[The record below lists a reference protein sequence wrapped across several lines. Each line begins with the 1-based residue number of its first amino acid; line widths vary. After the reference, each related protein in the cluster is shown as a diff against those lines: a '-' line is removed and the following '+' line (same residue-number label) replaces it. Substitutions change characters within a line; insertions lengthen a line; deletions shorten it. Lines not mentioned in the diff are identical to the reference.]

1 MEQSKI
7 ANNLKEYYVIDF
19 THIIKTILHRA
30 WMVILSSVLGAVI
43 AFSVAAFAITPTYSS
58 SVMLYVNNSSFT
70 VGDLGFSISS
80 SEISAAQSLVK
91 TYTVLL
97 KNRTT
102 LEKVIKETKLQDKY
116 TWTDLYNM
124 IEAAPVNET
133 EIMEVKVTC
142 EDPNEACKIANGI
155 AKVLPKRISEIV
167 EGSSMAVVDSAISN
181 PQKVAPNITKFTAI
195 GFALGLV
202 LSLLLLVVVALLD
215 NTIHD
220 EEYIINNYNYPVLA
234 KIPDLLNAGTK
245 KYSYY
250 NSYKKSN

>member
-1 MEQSKI
+1 MDQSKT
-7 ANNLKEYYVIDF
+7 NNLKEYYVIDF
-19 THIIKTILHRA
+19 AHIVKSVLHRA
-30 WMVILSSVLGAVI
+30 WLIAVSSILVAAI
-43 AFSVAAFAITPTYSS
+43 AFSVAAFVIKPTYSS
-58 SVMLYVNNSSFT
+58 SIMLYVNNSSFT

-102 LEKVIKETKLQDKY
+102 LNEIIKN
-116 TWTDLYNM
+116 TDVPYDWEELYDM

-133 EIMEVKVTC
+133 EIMEVTVTC
-142 EDPNEACKIANGI
+142 ESPYEAEKIANEI
-155 AKVLPKRISEIV
+155 AKVLPKRVSEIV
-167 EGSSMAVVDSAISN
+167 EGSSMEVVDSAIAVDK
-181 PQKVAPNITKFTAI
+181 KVAPNITKYTAI
-195 GFALGLV
+195 GFVLGALI
-202 LSLLLLVVVALLD
+202 SIIFLVVIALFD

-234 KIPDLLNAGTK
+234 KIPDLLDTGTK

>member
-1 MEQSKI
+1 MEQSKT
-7 ANNLKEYYVIDF
+7 NNLKEYYVIDF
-19 THIIKTILHRA
+19 AHVLKTVWHRA
-30 WMVILSSVLGAVI
+30 WVISVSSVLAAAI
-43 AFSVAAFAITPTYSS
+43 AFSVAAFMIKPTYSS
-58 SVMLYVNNSSFT
+58 SIMLYVNNSSFT

-102 LEKVIKETKLQDKY
+102 LNEIIKNTDVPY
-116 TWTDLYNM
+116 TWQELYDM

-133 EIMEVKVTC
+133 EIMEVTVTC
-142 EDPNEACKIANGI
+142 ENPYEAEMLANEI
-155 AKVLPKRISEIV
+155 AKVLPKRVSEIV
-167 EGSSMAVVDSAISN
+167 EGSSMEVVDSAIASN
-181 PQKVAPNITKFTAI
+181 EKVAPNITKYTAI
-195 GFALGLV
+195 GFILGG
-202 LSLLLLVVVALLD
+202 LLAIILLVVLALFD

-220 EEYIINNYNYPVLA
+220 EEYIINNYSYPVLA
-234 KIPDLLNAGTK
+234 KIPDLLDSGAK

>member
-1 MEQSKI
+1 MEQAKTP
-7 ANNLKEYYVIDF
+7 NNIKEYYVIDF
-19 THIIKTILHRA
+19 AHIIKSVWQRA
-30 WMVILSSVLGAVI
+30 WVVVLSSVLAAAI

-58 SVMLYVNNSSFT
+58 SIMLYVNNSSFT

-102 LEKVIKETKLQDKY
+102 LEKIIKHTDVDY
-116 TWTDLYNM
+116 TWKELYEM
-124 IEAAPVNET
+124 IEASPVNET
-133 EIMEVKVTC
+133 EIMEVTVTC
-142 EDPNEACKIANGI
+142 EDPYEAEKIANGI
-155 AKVLPKRISEIV
+155 AKILPQRVSEIV
-167 EGSSMAVVDSAISN
+167 EGSSMEVVDSAIAIN
-181 PQKVAPNITKFTAI
+181 EKVAPNITRFTAV
-195 GFALGLV
+195 GFILGAFLSIVV
-202 LSLLLLVVVALLD
+202 LAVLALLD

-234 KIPDLLNAGTK
+234 KIPDLLDSGTK